1 MIVGLEMD
9 QSKSESTPKG
19 QLRISLETLRQ
30 GIIVLLSA
38 IGLFLIVDRVFYLGI
53 LGPLEVD
60 NSYNYFLMSIFL
72 SLVFIISP
80 SKKGITQKRSVFFWV
95 DWFCFFI
102 MMGVC
107 FYFGLNGYDI
117 LMKGWGASAPKHM
130 IILSIILWAAIL
142 ETTRRTGGLV
152 LAIIV
157 TIISLYPLIA
167 EGMPGLL
174 KGAGFSFNSTVAY
187 HIMSPDSALGIPI
200 RVVGELLA
208 GYLVFGIVLVATGGG
223 DFFIKL
229 AMTLLG
235 NFRGGIAKVAILS
248 SAFFGTLSGSAVAN
262 VVTTGSITI
271 PMMKKAGYEPHF
283 AGAVEACASNG
294 GQLMPPVMGAVA
306 FVMAAMLNIS
316 YFEVAL
322 GAAVPA
328 LLYYFGIFIQVDG
341 RAVYKGL
348 RGVPR
353 AEIPSLKKT
362 LKEGWFYLVSLVIL
376 IIFLYYRM
384 EAQAPFYA
392 SVWLLFVGNIR
403 RQTRFTPMKL
413 KRSFNDLAEMLCQLV
428 PLLAAIGMIIGSLA
442 MTGIAHA
449 LPSELLHLSGNNLNF
464 LLFLTAVSCF
474 ILGMGMTAIAVY
486 IFTAVIMAPPLVE
499 LGLNEFAVHMFLLY
513 NGILAFITPPVCIA
527 VYPAAAIAGTNFMK
541 VGWAAVR
548 LGAVLFF
555 IPFLFVVEPA
565 LLLRGPFIH
574 VIYTVGTAF
583 TGVFLLASSIEGYL
597 IGVGILKA
605 EKGAGLFRTSLCY
618 VLRAG
623 LLIGGFLI
631 TMPGWRTDLI
641 GALIAIFVL
650 SIQIVLNRS
659 LKRAGLFAKKE
670 LLIPPSEFKT

>member
-1 MIVGLEMD
+1 MARN
-9 QSKSESTPKG
+9 KSQSTPKG
-19 QLRISLETLRQ
+19 QLRISLEVLRQ
-30 GIIVLLSA
+30 GIIIFLSA
-38 IGLFLIVDRVFYLGI
+38 IGLFLIIDRVFYLGI
-53 LGPLEVD
+53 LGPLELE

-80 SKKGITQKRSVFFWV
+80 LKKGTRQDRGVLFWL
-95 DWFCFFI
+95 DSFWFLI
-102 MMGVC
+102 MIGIC
-107 FYFGLNGYDI
+107 TYFGLNGYSM

-130 IILSIILWAAIL
+130 IILSIILWAAII
-142 ETTRRTGGLV
+142 ETTRRTGGLI

-167 EGMPGLL
+167 ESMPGLL
-174 KGAGFSFNSTVAY
+174 KGAGFSFESTVAY

-208 GYLVFGIVLVATGGG
+208 GYLIFGIVLVISGGG

-229 AMTLLG
+229 AMCLLG
-235 NFRGGIAKVAILS
+235 DFRGGIAKVAILA

-362 LKEGWFYLVSLVIL
+362 LKEGWFYLISLVIL
-376 IIFLYYRM
+376 TILLYYRM

-403 RQTRFTPMKL
+403 RQTRLNLKKL
-413 KRSFNDLAEMLCQLV
+413 RESFNDLAEMMCQLV

-449 LPSELLHLSGNNLNF
+449 LPSELLHLSGKNLHL
-464 LLFLTAVSCF
+464 LLFLTAVACF

-527 VYPAAAIAGTNFMK
+527 VYPAAAIAGANFMK

-548 LGAVLFF
+548 LGAVLFI
-555 IPFLFVVEPA
+555 IPFFFVVEPA
-565 LLLRGPFIH
+565 LLLRGTPTHI
-574 VIYTVGTAF
+574 IYTVGTAF
-583 TGVFLLASSIEGYL
+583 IGVLLLASSLEGYL
-597 IGVGILKA
+597 IGFGKLKA
-605 EKGAGLFRTSLCY
+605 PEGAGLFRTYLSHL
-618 VLRAG
+618 LRAG
-623 LLIGGFLI
+623 LFIGGFLI

-641 GALIAIFVL
+641 GLLITIFVL
-650 SIQIVLNRS
+650 SVQVV
-659 LKRAGLFAKKE
+659 LKRSVRKDSLFLPSE
-670 LLIPPSEFKT
+670 VPIPPSQFKT

>member
-1 MIVGLEMD
+1 MARN
-9 QSKSESTPKG
+9 KSQSTPKG
-19 QLRISLETLRQ
+19 QLRISLEVFRQ
-30 GIIVLLSA
+30 GIIVILSA
-38 IGLFLIVDRVFYLGI
+38 IGLFLIINRVFYLGI
-53 LGPLEVD
+53 LGPLELE
-60 NSYNYFLMSIFL
+60 NTYNYFLMSIFL

-80 SKKGITQKRSVFFWV
+80 LKKGTRQDRGVLFWL
-95 DWFCFFI
+95 DSFWFLI
-102 MMGVC
+102 MIGIC
-107 FYFGLNGYDI
+107 TYFGLNGYSM

-130 IILSIILWAAIL
+130 IILSIILWAAII
-142 ETTRRTGGLV
+142 ETTRRTGGLI

-167 EGMPGLL
+167 ESMPGLL
-174 KGAGFSFNSTVAY
+174 KGAGFSFESTVAY

-208 GYLVFGIVLVATGGG
+208 GYLIFGIVLVISGGG

-229 AMTLLG
+229 AMSLLG
-235 NFRGGIAKVAILS
+235 DFRGGIAKVAILA

-271 PMMKKAGYEPHF
+271 PMMKRAGYEPHF

-341 RAVYKGL
+341 RAVYEGL

-362 LKEGWFYLVSLVIL
+362 LKEGWFYLISLVIL
-376 IIFLYYRM
+376 TILLYYRM

-403 RQTRFTPMKL
+403 RQTRLNLKKL
-413 KRSFNDLAEMLCQLV
+413 RESFNDLAEMMCQLV

-449 LPSELLHLSGNNLNF
+449 LPSELLHLSGKNLHL
-464 LLFLTAVSCF
+464 LLFLTAVACF

-527 VYPAAAIAGTNFMK
+527 VYPAAAIAGANFMK

-548 LGAVLFF
+548 LGAVLFI
-555 IPFLFVVEPA
+555 IPFFFVVEPA
-565 LLLRGPFIH
+565 LLLRGPLAH
-574 VIYTVGTAF
+574 VIYTVSTAF
-583 TGVFLLASSIEGYL
+583 IGVLLLASSIEGYL
-597 IGVGILKA
+597 IGIGKLKTP
-605 EKGAGLFRTSLCY
+605 EGTGPFRTWLSYLIRVGLF
-618 VLRAG
+618 V
-623 LLIGGFLI
+623 GGFLI
-631 TMPGWRTDLI
+631 TMPGWLTDLI
-641 GALIAIFVL
+641 GLLITIFVL
-650 SIQIVLNRS
+650 SVQVV
-659 LKRAGLFAKKE
+659 LKRSVRKDSLFLPSE
-670 LLIPPSEFKT
+670 VPIPPSQFKT

>member
-1 MIVGLEMD
+1 MNQKEN
-9 QSKSESTPKG
+9 QSTPKG
-19 QLRISLETLRQ
+19 QLRVSLEVCRQ
-30 GIIVLLSA
+30 GIIVVLSA
-38 IGLFLIVDRVFYLGI
+38 IGLFLIIDRVFYLGI
-53 LGPLEVD
+53 LGPLELE
-60 NSYNYFLMSIFL
+60 NTYNYFLMSIFL

-80 SKKGITQKRSVFFWV
+80 LKKGIRQNRGVLFWL
-95 DWFCFFI
+95 DCFWFLI
-102 MMGVC
+102 MMGICV
-107 FYFGLNGYDI
+107 YFGLNGYDI

-130 IILSIILWAAIL
+130 IILSIILWVAII
-142 ETTRRTGGLV
+142 ETTRRSGGLV

-167 EGMPGLL
+167 ESMPGLL
-174 KGAGFSFNSTVAY
+174 KGAGFSFHSTVAY

-208 GYLVFGIVLVATGGG
+208 GYLIFGIVLVVTGGG

-229 AMTLLG
+229 AMALLG
-235 NFRGGIAKVAILS
+235 DFRGGIAKVAILS

-294 GQLMPPVMGAVA
+294 GQIMPPVMGAVA

-353 AEIPSLKKT
+353 AEIPPLKKT
-362 LKEGWFYLVSLVIL
+362 LKEGWFYLISLVIL
-376 IIFLYYRM
+376 IILLYYRM

-392 SVWLLFVGNIR
+392 SVWLLFVGNMR
-403 RQTRFTPMKL
+403 RQTRLNPMKL
-413 KRSFNDLAEMLCQLV
+413 KKCFIDLAEMMCQLV

-449 LPSELLHLSGNNLNF
+449 LPSELLHLSGKNLHL
-464 LLFLTAVSCF
+464 LLFLTAVACF

-499 LGLNEFAVHMFLLY
+499 LGLNQFAVHMFLLY

-527 VYPAAAIAGTNFMK
+527 VYPAAAIAGANFMK

-548 LGAVLFF
+548 LGAVLFI
-555 IPFLFVVEPA
+555 IPFFFVLEPA
-565 LLLRGPFIH
+565 LLLRGPLAH

-583 TGVFLLASSIEGYL
+583 TGVLLLASSLEGYL
-597 IGVGILKA
+597 LGFGKLKA
-605 EKGAGLFRTSLCY
+605 PDGAGLFRTCLSHL
-618 VLRAG
+618 LRAG
-623 LLIGGFLI
+623 LFIGGFLI
-631 TMPGWRTDLI
+631 TMPGWGTDLI
-641 GALIAIFVL
+641 GALITIFVL
-650 SIQIVLNRS
+650 SMQII
-659 LKRAGLFAKKE
+659 LKRSVKRASLFLKSE
-670 LLIPPSEFKT
+670 SPIPPSQFKT

>member
-1 MIVGLEMD
+1 MH
-9 QSKSESTPKG
+9 QSKNQSTPKG
-19 QLRISLETLRQ
+19 QLRISLEVLRQ
-30 GIIVLLSA
+30 GIIVFLSA
-38 IGLFLIVDRVFYLGI
+38 IGLFLIINRVFYLGI
-53 LGPLEVD
+53 LGPLELE
-60 NSYNYFLMSIFL
+60 NTYNYFLMSIFL

-80 SKKGITQKRSVFFWV
+80 LKKGTRQDRGVLFWL
-95 DWFCFFI
+95 DSFWFLI

-107 FYFGLNGYDI
+107 LYFGLNGYDI
-117 LMKGWGASAPKHM
+117 LMKGWGASAPEHM
-130 IILSIILWAAIL
+130 IILSIILWAAII

-167 EGMPGLL
+167 ENMPGLL
-174 KGAGFSFNSTVAY
+174 KGAGFSFHSTVAY

-208 GYLVFGIVLVATGGG
+208 GYLIFGIVLVISGGG

-229 AMTLLG
+229 AMGLLG
-235 NFRGGIAKVAILS
+235 DFRGGIAKVAILS

-348 RGVPR
+348 KGVPR

-376 IIFLYYRM
+376 IILLYYRM

-392 SVWLLFVGNIR
+392 SVWLLIVGNIR
-403 RQTRFTPMKL
+403 RQTRLNPMKL
-413 KRSFNDLAEMLCQLV
+413 RRSFNDLAEMMCQLI

-449 LPSELLHLSGNNLNF
+449 LPSELLHLSGKNLNL
-464 LLFLTAVSCF
+464 LLFLTAISCF

-541 VGWAAVR
+541 VGWTAVR
-548 LGAVLFF
+548 LGAVLFI
-555 IPFLFVVEPA
+555 IPFFFVVEPA

-583 TGVFLLASSIEGYL
+583 TGVLLLASSLEGYL
-597 IGVGILKA
+597 IGIGKFKLPEGV
-605 EKGAGLFRTSLCY
+605 GLFRTYLSHL
-618 VLRAG
+618 LRAG
-623 LLIGGFLI
+623 LFIGGFLI

-641 GALIAIFVL
+641 GLVITLLVL
-650 SIQIVLNRS
+650 SMQVVLNRS
-659 LKRAGLFAKKE
+659 VKKAGLF
-670 LLIPPSEFKT
+670 PTSESPVLSSQSKT